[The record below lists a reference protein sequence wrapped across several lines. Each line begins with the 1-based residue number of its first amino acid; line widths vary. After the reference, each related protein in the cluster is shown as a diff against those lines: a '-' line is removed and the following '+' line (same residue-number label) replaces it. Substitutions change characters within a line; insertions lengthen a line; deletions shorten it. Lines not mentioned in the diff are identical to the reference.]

1 MTASGPSTGAP
12 VVSGAGSSHGGHP
25 AAPVASALQARIG
38 HLPQMTFRQAGIR
51 NPSLPTLLS
60 LFFLLLAFFI
70 VLNSLSQHDT
80 RKQISVAASIDE
92 TFGATSAADTTS
104 AAGNIRQITTG
115 ILRGLASY
123 FGSLLPADRQKLLIS
138 TDQLTIKVPV
148 DLFFKTVNGQTTSD
162 LTDQAPVILHQI
174 GSTLDTRPA
183 GWGCEINLQLASA
196 APGQIDVERA
206 GKLAVMLSG
215 TASQRRNELSV
226 GLGSGDG
233 QWLSMVIHLRPP
245 ELPSLPTQRAAASQP
260 AASQPAPGQAPV
272 SAGAAPRVAP

>member
-12 VVSGAGSSHGGHP
+12 VVSGAGSSHSGHP

-60 LFFLLLAFFI
+60 LFFMLLAFFI

-92 TFGATSAADTTS
+92 TFGATSAADTMS
-104 AAGNIRQITTG
+104 AAENIRQITTG

-138 TDQLTIKVPV
+138 TDQLTIKVPF
-148 DLFFKTVNGQTTSD
+148 DLFFKTVNGQATSD
-162 LTDQAPVILHQI
+162 LTDQAPTILRQI
-174 GSTLDTRPA
+174 SKTLEARPA
-183 GWGCEINLQLASA
+183 GWGCEINLELASA
-196 APGQIDVERA
+196 APGQVDVERA
-206 GKLAVMLSG
+206 GRLAVMLSSSD
-215 TASQRRNELSV
+215 TQRRNELSV
-226 GLGSGDG
+226 GLGTGDG
-233 QWLSMVIHLRPP
+233 QWLTMVIRLRPP
-245 ELPSLPTQRAAASQP
+245 ELPSLSAQRTTAGT
-260 AASQPAPGQAPV
+260 PGQGPV
-272 SAGAAPRVAP
+272 SAGAASRVAP